1 MKPGLLGDNLPLYYL
16 SYTILEHFKL
26 CQMCERCSNNFN
38 CIKCF
43 GTQFQKVIMKIVLTF
58 YSVSKLKQLH
68 TICLKEGFEGKT
80 KEPQYLNAFVFSLMG
95 LSCPD
100 MLAIILQHLKI

>member
-1 MKPGLLGDNLPLYYL
+1 MNAVQIILIASNVLGHN
-16 SYTILEHFKL
+16 FK
-26 CQMCERCSNNFN
+26 
-38 CIKCF
+38 
-43 GTQFQKVIMKIVLTF
+43 KVIMKIVLTF

-100 MLAIILQHLKI
+100 MLAIILQHLRI